1 MQPNYSSNRLNYT
14 LFIAVAM
21 HAFVI
26 LGIGFSWANA
36 PKKAAEIE
44 VTLAQFEA
52 KKSNR
57 KSDYL
62 AQIDQQGSGD
72 AKVKKKLS
80 DEISL
85 NPQLTDTKSSA
96 SQQDTF
102 ASKISEETTFSDK
115 LEQLFEKDISTFDVV
130 NSINS
135 GYKLKVN
142 PQQNDS
148 PSASNAA
155 QKTSLSAKIVALQSQ
170 INLRRQKM
178 AKAPKKRVISAV
190 STKSHQDAAY
200 LENWRRR
207 IVTVGNIH
215 YPKAANEQKI
225 YGRVRLMIAM
235 RANGNIASIEIL
247 ESSGE
252 RILDHAAIKII
263 RLAAPF
269 APFSPKMRKN
279 TDILEIIRT
288 IEFEKTTQIY

>member
-1 MQPNYSSNRLNYT
+1 MQPNFSSNRLNYT
-14 LFIAVAM
+14 LFIAITV
-21 HAFVI
+21 HAFAI
-26 LGIGFSWANA
+26 LGIGFSWATS

-44 VTLAQFEA
+44 VTIAQFEA
-52 KKSNR
+52 KKSNDE
-57 KSDYL
+57 SDYL
-62 AQIDQQGSGD
+62 AQINQQGSGT

-80 DEISL
+80 DEVSL
-85 NPQLTDTKSSA
+85 SPQLTQTKITA
-96 SQQDTF
+96 SQPNTSESQASEHKTF
-102 ASKISEETTFSDK
+102 NDK
-115 LEQLFEKDISTFDVV
+115 LEQLLEKNISTFDVV

-135 GYKLKVN
+135 GYKLNVSS
-142 PQQNDS
+142 QQSNSSNDS
-148 PSASNAA
+148 ETA
-155 QKTSLSAKIVALQSQ
+155 QKTSLSTRIVALQSQ

-178 AKAPKKRVISAV
+178 AKAPKRRIISAV
-190 STKSHQDAAY
+190 STKSHQDAVY

-225 YGRVRLMIAM
+225 YGRVRLLIAM

-252 RILDHAAIKII
+252 KILDHGAVKII

-269 APFSPKMRKN
+269 APFSSQMRKN